1 MCPVSTG
8 RCLDSPSSGTNVVTR
23 SVQGSLCLDSRR
35 RTVDEGPM
43 LRKFRKVFVKGKVLY
58 LCSLVDSYELVRRE
72 GGLDFVQVHIRPRL
86 WTVSGVDGFHVLCED
101 SDWEIRGLP
110 LISAQNTTDFYLLKT
125 KRHCVQN
132 THISNEKAEFKVLY
146 HFFSDPD
153 KNTIVRLFSYPLPRK
168 DTLTTTFTR
177 HETTKGD

>member
-110 LISAQNTTDFYLLKT
+110 LISDPKYYRLLSLENKTSLCPKYSYL
-125 KRHCVQN
+125 KRESRV
-132 THISNEKAEFKVLY
+132 
-146 HFFSDPD
+146 
-153 KNTIVRLFSYPLPRK
+153 
-168 DTLTTTFTR
+168 
-177 HETTKGD
+177 